1 MLTGCGDQT
10 SEEKI
15 GTFTANF
22 TCNDRHVWVIKTSVY
37 VYIYI
42 YFISHFHR
50 ICSFRRTFS
59 AFWRPLHIIR
69 LYFS

>member
-50 ICSFRRTFS
+50 ICKVLDAHLVLFGV
-59 AFWRPLHIIR
+59 
-69 LYFS
+69 LYTS

>member
-37 VYIYI
+37 VYIYLLYI
-42 YFISHFHR
+42 AFSQDL
-50 ICSFRRTFS
+50 SF
-59 AFWRPLHIIR
+59 
-69 LYFS
+69 

>member
-22 TCNDRHVWVIKTSVY
+22 TCNDRHVWVIKSESLQKSTKIADSWQG
-37 VYIYI
+37 
-42 YFISHFHR
+42 SKNQNR
-50 ICSFRRTFS
+50 SSF
-59 AFWRPLHIIR
+59 ADW
-69 LYFS
+69 

>member
-22 TCNDRHVWVIKTSVY
+22 TCNDGHVWVIKTSVY
-37 VYIYI
+37 VYTLY
-42 YFISHFHR
+42 R
-50 ICSFRRTFS
+50 IFTGFVVLDVHLVL
-59 AFWRPLHIIR
+59 FGV
-69 LYFS
+69 LYTS

>member
-42 YFISHFHR
+42 STLYR
-50 ICSFRRTFS
+50 IFTGFVVLEVHLVL
-59 AFWRPLHIIR
+59 FGV
-69 LYFS
+69 LYTS